1 MLTRDAVSVGTKG
14 VVSILGATCKTHKP
28 PGEVLLRPLH
38 KSVGNPL
45 NPAMRFLRYFFRL
58 YLADVGHI
66 VKNSTSLK
74 KKMDAIRVLVRDLLV
89 KVDVKDFS
97 SAAGLVHSLA
107 SVQSHFR
114 ESLEMSAK
122 RCFSSYSNISTSSIL
137 KVESSV
143 E

>member
-1 MLTRDAVSVGTKG
+1 MLARDAVCIGTKG
-14 VVSILGATCKTHKP
+14 VVSVLGATWKTDKH

-89 KVDVKDFS
+89 KVDVKDFPLS
-97 SAAGLVHSLA
+97 GRVGTLA
-107 SVQSHFR
+107 DICPIAFPAEFR
-114 ESLEMSAK
+114 DEWG
-122 RCFSSYSNISTSSIL
+122 RP
-137 KVESSV
+137 
-143 E
+143 